1 MLGSAMI
8 DEGRAVSGYV
18 GEWKKWAIRA
28 AQGWGTGAK
37 GS

>member
-1 MLGSAMI
+1 MLGSATVG
-8 DEGRAVSGYV
+8 EARAVSEYV
-18 GEWKKWAIRA
+18 GEWKRWAIRA